1 MADNDCV
8 NRFSL
13 GECDFGKPVTI
24 SVRSFLDFCGHRGQ
38 KFALSP
44 LLSSKASAEWPVVC
58 SGVHYYNIRS
68 YLEYTNRL
76 TALHWSRR
84 KKGTEAHMSG
94 IFQNIEPPPP
104 PAKAPWLYLQ
114 AFSHSSWYYF
124 ALVTTNDN
132 DGRANRRTDWTDY
145 GSSFNLQFNFYLAL
159 CTALSPTA
167 SSLEAIEAT
176 GHSAVNHCACPIVIN
191 RYT

>member
-1 MADNDCV
+1 MTLE
-8 NRFSL
+8 SQSQY
-13 GECDFGKPVTI
+13 P
-24 SVRSFLDFCGHRGQ
+24 SV
-38 KFALSP
+38 LSSIFVATEDRN
-44 LLSSKASAEWPVVC
+44 LLSLLCSHLSQCHHRAEWPVVC

-94 IFQNIEPPPP
+94 IFQNIEPRRGAAP

-124 ALVTTNDN
+124 ALVTTTTT
-132 DGRANRRTDWTDY
+132 DGRTDGLTGLIMAPRSISNSTFTLLSALLFLRRPPHWKPLRPRVT
-145 GSSFNLQFNFYLAL
+145 
-159 CTALSPTA
+159 
-167 SSLEAIEAT
+167 
-176 GHSAVNHCACPIVIN
+176 V
-191 RYT
+191 R

>member
-1 MADNDCV
+1 MTLE
-8 NRFSL
+8 SQSQY
-13 GECDFGKPVTI
+13 P
-24 SVRSFLDFCGHRGQ
+24 SV
-38 KFALSP
+38 LSSIFVATEDRN
-44 LLSSKASAEWPVVC
+44 LLSLLCSHLSQCHHRAEWPVVC

-94 IFQNIEPPPP
+94 IFQNIEPRRGAAP

-124 ALVTTNDN
+124 ALVTTTTT
-132 DGRANRRTDWTDY
+132 DGRTDGLT
-145 GSSFNLQFNFYLAL
+145 GLIMGGFI
-159 CTALSPTA
+159 CTFSLLISLSIT
-167 SSLEAIEAT
+167 L
-176 GHSAVNHCACPIVIN
+176 
-191 RYT
+191 

>member
-1 MADNDCV
+1 MTLE
-8 NRFSL
+8 SQSQY
-13 GECDFGKPVTI
+13 P
-24 SVRSFLDFCGHRGQ
+24 SV
-38 KFALSP
+38 LSSIFVATEDRN
-44 LLSSKASAEWPVVC
+44 LLSLLCSHLSQCHHRAEWPVVC

-94 IFQNIEPPPP
+94 IFQNIEPPP

>member
-1 MADNDCV
+1 MTLESQSQYPFV
-8 NRFSL
+8 
-13 GECDFGKPVTI
+13 
-24 SVRSFLDFCGHRGQ
+24 
-38 KFALSP
+38 
-44 LLSSKASAEWPVVC
+44 LSSIFVATEDRNFLSLLCSHLSQCHHHAEWPVVC

-94 IFQNIEPPPP
+94 IFQNIEPLRHLGYTCRLSLTLLGTTLLW
-104 PAKAPWLYLQ
+104 WLRQ
-114 AFSHSSWYYF
+114 RRS
-124 ALVTTNDN
+124 

-159 CTALSPTA
+159 CTALSTTA

-176 GHSAVNHCACPIVIN
+176 GHSAVNHCACPIQVIN
-191 RYT
+191 SGFFTLI